1 MEKVITIPRKM
12 VRSGEVVIIPRKEYE
27 EFSRWKAFVRAFK
40 VFKPTREQKK
50 DLKNA
55 RSDYKK
61 GKHFNLNEFRYKLE
75 NRS

>member
-1 MEKVITIPRKM
+1 MEKVITIPREMIKN
-12 VRSGEVVIIPRKEYE
+12 GEVVIVPRKEYE
-27 EFSRWKAFVRAFK
+27 EFSRWKTFVKAFK

-61 GKHFNLNEFRYKLE
+61 DKYLNLNEFRHKLE
-75 NRS
+75 NRG